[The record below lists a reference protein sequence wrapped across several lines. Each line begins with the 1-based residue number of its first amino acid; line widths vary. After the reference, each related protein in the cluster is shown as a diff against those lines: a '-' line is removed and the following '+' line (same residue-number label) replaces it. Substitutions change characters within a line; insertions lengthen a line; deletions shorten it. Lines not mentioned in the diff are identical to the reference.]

1 MKQVIIFTGN
11 VGRYDSFL
19 SPGVGHR
26 CHCVIIANG
35 TIITDGFLIQALS
48 STPAQ
53 FQRFRLKT
61 VFVLFFTLAR

>member
-1 MKQVIIFTGN
+1 MPSNQMKQVIIFTGN

-35 TIITDGFLIQALS
+35 TIITDGFFI
-48 STPAQ
+48 
-53 FQRFRLKT
+53 
-61 VFVLFFTLAR
+61 